1 MIKAIQNKFLAI
13 IIISTLI
20 SSFLFTYLF
29 AEYMEIRTKDDLAY
43 SLMLIDNSIDYT
55 KSVQPQINTALSKS
69 QMRISVIDF
78 NGKVIADTAY
88 DVKKM
93 ENHSDRE
100 EIKQA
105 KISKSSVAVRYS
117 ETLKENL
124 LYVAMRSERADY
136 ILRISIPYN
145 GIEVFMLALLPII
158 IMAAFISFVI
168 SLFFANRFAKTISNP
183 LDEIS
188 QELLQIQINEEQPVY
203 FNRYDYEELNNVC
216 HTAEILSQRVMKNQQ
231 RLKEEKNKIS
241 YILDNMTE
249 GIILID
255 EKKTVATINKSAL
268 NILSCPLKQE
278 NKNIVFYTQQLKI
291 IDGVN
296 RAVDEGIPSY
306 FDIENQGKIYNVHIT
321 KIKEGILQHT
331 GAIVLLIDVTT
342 ERENQKIRQEFFSNA
357 SHELK
362 TPLTSIIGYSELLD
376 TDMAKT
382 RYKEFVGR
390 IKTEAENMA
399 GLINDILMISR
410 LEAGI
415 IQEEK
420 SKIQLKPML
429 EEIIKVYEPDILRD
443 NIDLKFKGENIVVD
457 GVYSGYYQLFNNL
470 ISNAVK
476 YNMPDGRIFIDCE
489 KRQNKLVFSVKN
501 TGASIPPE
509 YEKRVFERFF
519 RVDKGRCKKIKGT
532 GLGLAIVKHITDA
545 LNGSITLENQEDMT
559 VFRVE
564 IPLEEVYTV
573 DKG

>member
-268 NILSCPLKQE
+268 NILNCPLKQE

-306 FDIENQGKIYNVHIT
+306 FDVENQGKIYNVHIT

>member
-43 SLMLIDNSIDYT
+43 SLILIDNSIDYT

-216 HTAEILSQRVMKNQQ
+216 HTAEILSQRVIKNQQ

-268 NILSCPLKQE
+268 NILNCPLKQE

-443 NIDLKFKGENIVVD
+443 NIDLKFNGENIVVD

-476 YNMPDGRIFIDCE
+476 YNMPDGRIFVDCE

-532 GLGLAIVKHITDA
+532 GLGLAIVKHITDT
-545 LNGSITLENQEDMT
+545 LNGSITLENQEGMT

-564 IPLEEVYTV
+564 IPLESV

>member
-268 NILSCPLKQE
+268 NILNCPLKQE
-278 NKNIVFYTQQLKI
+278 NKNIVFYTQQLKV